1 MNKINQTYRNIRC
14 VTLIEV
20 MVAIVITSIGILG
33 FASLQFLGLNSNQ
46 TAYYRSQASFLATDL
61 SERMRGNIEGMNANA
76 YRDFDSQNP
85 DFDLDGTVDDCDTV
99 PTNFCDERNNSGTVQ
114 NSTACSDSQ
123 RAANDLFVATCG
135 YSGNDYSDHSEKSN
149 FLGDI
154 LPGGRI
160 RILCDDSVTTD
171 GDVCTN
177 FSDHIITISWTDQDE
192 DATNQGGDN
201 VDNNMRIRTTTK
213 NVTYRVRL

>member
-1 MNKINQTYRNIRC
+1 MKKINQTYRNIRG

-20 MVAIVITSIGILG
+20 MFAIVITSIGILG

-99 PTNFCDERNNSGTVQ
+99 PTNFCDERNNAATVQ

-123 RAANDLFVATCG
+123 RAANDLFVTTCG
-135 YSGNDYSDHSEKSN
+135 YPGND
-149 FLGDI
+149 
-154 LPGGRI
+154 
-160 RILCDDSVTTD
+160 
-171 GDVCTN
+171 
-177 FSDHIITISWTDQDE
+177 
-192 DATNQGGDN
+192 
-201 VDNNMRIRTTTK
+201 
-213 NVTYRVRL
+213 